1 MKIFSCNPTHNT
13 YMISS
18 ISIIDLVTIAIIL
31 FGLIYMAVY
40 LAVKSAL
47 REQHQEKMDNTDD
60 EW

>member
-1 MKIFSCNPTHNT
+1 
-13 YMISS
+13 MISS

>member
-1 MKIFSCNPTHNT
+1 
-13 YMISS
+13 MISS

-47 REQHQEKMDNTDD
+47 QEQHQEKMDNTDD